1 MCDLLAFQQELA
13 SAIDMPARG
22 AVGVYRNTV
31 MLGAVDS
38 LADNYPVVR
47 RLVGPEMF
55 DAMAVDHATCCPPRS
70 PVMALYGAR
79 FSDWIG
85 DQPFAIEIPY
95 LADVARI
102 ERLFVKALFAA
113 DEPVAALEDF
123 QGTND
128 WTQMRIRLHPATQFD
143 WFTSPAMTIWLAHQ
157 QQDEPIL
164 TADWAAEGALFTR
177 PGNGVEAMAIDRAS
191 HRFLF
196 GLRLGE
202 TAGAAALATAALY
215 PAADIGALFAKL
227 VHAGAFAAPSSR
239 RN

>member
-13 SAIDMPARG
+13 AAIETPTRG
-22 AVGVYRNTV
+22 PVSIYRNTV
-31 MLGAVDS
+31 MLGAVEA

-47 RLVGPEMF
+47 RLVGGEMF
-55 DAMAVDHATCCPPRS
+55 EAMAVDHATSCPPRS
-70 PVMALYGAR
+70 PVMALYGAQ

-85 DQPFAIEIPY
+85 DQPFAVDLPY

-102 ERLFVKALFAA
+102 ERLFGKALFAA
-113 DEPVAALEDF
+113 DQPVAEAKDF
-123 QGTND
+123 QGIND

-143 WFTSPAMTIWLAHQ
+143 WLTSPAMTIWLAHQ
-157 QQDEPIL
+157 RDDAPSINC
-164 TADWAAEGALFTR
+164 DWQAGGALFTR
-177 PGNGVEAMAIDRAS
+177 PGACVEAMAIDGAS

-202 TAGAAALATAALY
+202 TAGTAALAAAAFH
-215 PAADIGALFAKL
+215 PDADIGALFAQL
-227 VHAGAFAAPSSR
+227 VHAGAFAAPASR

>member
-1 MCDLLAFQQELA
+1 MCDLFAFQQELA
-13 SAIDMPARG
+13 AAIDIPTRG
-22 AVGVYRNTV
+22 PVSIYRNTV
-31 MLGAVDS
+31 MLGAVDA

-47 RLVGPEMF
+47 RLVGDEMF
-55 DAMAVDHATCCPPRS
+55 EAMAVDHATCCPPRS

-85 DQPFAIEIPY
+85 DQPFAVDLPY

-102 ERLFVKALFAA
+102 ERLFGKALFAA
-113 DEPVAALEDF
+113 DEPVAEAEDF
-123 QGTND
+123 QGIND

-143 WFTSPAMTIWLAHQ
+143 WLTSPAMTIWLAHQ
-157 QQDEPIL
+157 REAAPTV
-164 TADWAAEGALFTR
+164 TAEWHAEGALFTR
-177 PGNGVEAMAIDRAS
+177 PGSCVEAISIDRAS

-202 TAGAAALATAALY
+202 TAGTAALAAAALY
-215 PAADIGALFAKL
+215 PDADIGALFAKL
-227 VHAGAFAAPSSR
+227 VHAGAFAAPASR

>member
-13 SAIDMPARG
+13 AAIDIPSRG
-22 AVGVYRNTV
+22 PVGIYRNTV
-31 MLGAVDS
+31 MLGAMEA

-47 RLVGPEMF
+47 RLVGAEMF
-55 DAMAVDHATCCPPRS
+55 DAMAVDHSQCCPPRS
-70 PVMALYGAR
+70 PVMALYGAG

-85 DQPFAIEIPY
+85 NQPFAADIPY

-102 ERLFVKALFAA
+102 ERLFCKSLFAA

-123 QGTND
+123 QGIND
-128 WTQMRIRLHPATQFD
+128 WTQIRIRLHPAAQFD
-143 WFTSPAMTIWLAHQ
+143 WLTSPAMTIWLAHQ
-157 QQDEPIL
+157 QEDPPQLSAE
-164 TADWAAEGALFTR
+164 WAAGGALFTR
-177 PGNGVEAMAIDRAS
+177 PWGCVVGRPIDRAS

-215 PAADIGALFAKL
+215 PDADVGALFATL
-227 VHAGAFAAPSSR
+227 VQTGAFAAPSRR

>member
-13 SAIDMPARG
+13 AAIEMPTRG
-22 AVGVYRNTV
+22 PVGVYRNTV
-31 MLGAVDS
+31 MLGAIEA

-47 RLVGPEMF
+47 RLVGAEMF
-55 DAMAVDHATCCPPRS
+55 EAMAVDHATCCPPRS
-70 PVMALYGAR
+70 PIMALYGAR

-85 DQPFAIEIPY
+85 DQSFAVDVPY
-95 LADVARI
+95 LSDVARI
-102 ERLFVKALFAA
+102 ERLFGKALFAA
-113 DEPVAALEDF
+113 DEPVAVLDDF
-123 QGTND
+123 QGIND

-143 WFTSPAMTIWLAHQ
+143 WLTSPAMTIWMAHQ
-157 QQDEPIL
+157 GDDEPRL
-164 TADWAAEGALFTR
+164 SADWAAEGALFTR
-177 PGNGVEAMAIDRAS
+177 PEGCVAAMPIDRPA

-215 PAADIGALFAKL
+215 PDADIGALFSSL
-227 VHAGAFAAPSSR
+227 VHAGAFAAPSFR